1 MATAQKTPPPVG
13 AIVAASAAATNNT
26 SYAGLIAPGQTVPLS
41 LAGTNFYLSVATAP
55 LWIRTSGQAWSL
67 YQPGT
72 GANVGQFSLV
82 ELYNSSANAIT
93 FQINCGTASF
103 IDHRAVVPTSPQ
115 NVIHTVANQSGF
127 GWTINGSDG
136 AAAAPDLSGKQFTD
150 AKGNAWIAVQRVA
163 CYIQTVQLNVY
174 AVVALI
180 QAGLAN
186 PIAWVQSVTGASL
199 ESGGTVAPPLS
210 IAATGDLFF
219 GSVGTN
225 PGGPADCNI
234 WEIYQAVVPGSGLL
248 GTPPG

>member
-72 GANVGQFSLV
+72 GANVGQFNLV

-103 IDHRAVVPTSPQ
+103 IDHRAVVPTVPA
-115 NVIHTVANQSGF
+115 NVFVAATWTGTTGGDSFAADLLDKSGMLI
-127 GWTINGSDG
+127 TDLKGS
-136 AAAAPDLSGKQFTD
+136 QF
-150 AKGNAWIAVQRVA
+150 IAVQRVLIA
-163 CYIQTVQLNVY
+163 AQTFPNAAGNNVLTLT
-174 AVVALI
+174 AFEEALGI
-180 QAGLAN
+180 LQ
-186 PIAWVQSVTGASL
+186 VQSIPAPGGAIGPPLTLACSGNFAAALTVPGGAVAGQFAASL
-199 ESGGTVAPPLS
+199 
-210 IAATGDLFF
+210 F
-219 GSVGTN
+219 
-225 PGGPADCNI
+225 
-234 WEIYQAVVPGSGLL
+234 EIYQAVLPGSGLL